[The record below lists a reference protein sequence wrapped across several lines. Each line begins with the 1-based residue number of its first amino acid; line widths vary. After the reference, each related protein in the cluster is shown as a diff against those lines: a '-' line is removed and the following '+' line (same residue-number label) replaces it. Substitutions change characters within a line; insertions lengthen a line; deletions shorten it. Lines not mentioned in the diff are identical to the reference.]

1 MEENQNLNS
10 IQDGIWQFVRGD
22 MTIADFEEWIYSAK
36 TLEGYLGEALYLQ
49 VISTKYTDGDSV
61 YKMKQL
67 LAEYAHNVSEHSCKC
82 VQLPNLAVVDMGDES
97 EEVFRSFRVVG
108 KVMDEG
114 FNQKAVFDIKTFI
127 LGHGNFIVLILK
139 NIAALF

>member
-67 LAEYAHNVSEHSCKC
+67 LAEYAYNVSEHSCKC
-82 VQLPNLAVVDMGDES
+82 VHRL
-97 EEVFRSFRVVG
+97 
-108 KVMDEG
+108 
-114 FNQKAVFDIKTFI
+114 
-127 LGHGNFIVLILK
+127 LIH
-139 NIAALF
+139 